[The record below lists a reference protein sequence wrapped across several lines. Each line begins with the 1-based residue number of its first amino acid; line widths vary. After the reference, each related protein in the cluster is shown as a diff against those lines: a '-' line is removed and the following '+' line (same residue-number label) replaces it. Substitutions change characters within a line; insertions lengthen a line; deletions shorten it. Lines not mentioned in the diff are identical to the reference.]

1 MQIVDLALFK
11 FTSLADRATNLT
23 GWAVIKGVVVD
34 ALAGNDTISGAGGGI
49 EILGTLNTGDGNDTI
64 KASTTD
70 FTGLD
75 VYGKINTG
83 NGNDTITGIGFCR
96 DGDCGAGI
104 DNRVLINTGAG
115 DDTITGS
122 SMANSGKI
130 NTGTGNDVVD
140 FLKGGFRGPGDA
152 DFDGPI
158 GKTFLGEG
166 QDILK
171 GFGSGIFY
179 GGTGKDK
186 MLFGKGV
193 YVFSNSTIISGGVT
207 MNVFEFEK
215 IGGANRGLFNFQ
227 NGTLTVN
234 AAGVG
239 TFA

>member
-1 MQIVDLALFK
+1 VNLAQFK
-11 FTSLADRATNLT
+11 FTNTADRAASNS

-34 ALAGNDTISGAGGGI
+34 ALAGNDTIAGAGGGI

-75 VYGKINTG
+75 IYGKINTG

-193 YVFSNSTIISGGVT
+193 YVFSNSTIVSGGVT
-207 MNVFEFEK
+207 MKANDFEQV
-215 IGGANRGLFNFQ
+215 GGTKGELFAFK
-227 NGTLTVN
+227 NGTLTVGSK
-234 AAGVG
+234 GVG
-239 TFA
+239 TFD